1 VGVARDGAER
11 SPRWVCCRSA
21 CKGDRSCPLP
31 GRSSPTEQ
39 AATSRQSRES
49 VVARRRESPLS
60 TVPACVSL
68 PPKALLSEVAC
79 TASSVEVV
87 LDDANDLRW
96 GDAQDVARDDIS
108 RAYRIIDDQHRQLV
122 TPRT

>member
-1 VGVARDGAER
+1 M
-11 SPRWVCCRSA
+11 
-21 CKGDRSCPLP
+21 
-31 GRSSPTEQ
+31 
-39 AATSRQSRES
+39 
-49 VVARRRESPLS
+49 VARRRESPLS

-68 PPKALLSEVAC
+68 PPKALLSEVSC

-108 RAYRIIDDQHRQLV
+108 RANRIIDDQHRQSVSSIRSPSSGDIPAASATSAL
-122 TPRT
+122 TPAPSC